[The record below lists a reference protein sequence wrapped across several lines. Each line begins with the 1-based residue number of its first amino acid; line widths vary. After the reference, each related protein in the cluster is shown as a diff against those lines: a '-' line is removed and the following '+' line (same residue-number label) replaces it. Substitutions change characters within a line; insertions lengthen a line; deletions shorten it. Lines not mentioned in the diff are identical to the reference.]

1 MPAVLIR
8 IAMYAA
14 IKAVEVYGLKKMKE
28 VLEKKI

>member
-28 VLEKKI
+28 LLEKKI